1 MLKIIKELRE
11 RYKTAECYDEL
22 IHLFISVT
30 YKSSLA
36 YLFATIIYVWF
47 LYEYIPSSLLIPW
60 AFLQILYPVLRQFT
74 AKYYKGMDLTIELK
88 KRFLSQHILMT
99 LSAGLMWGTGS
110 ILCAIYAPSPYEYMV
125 LTLIVG
131 LSSGSLTTL
140 SPLYPTY
147 LAFNLPALLLLMVSF
162 LIYHDSL
169 HYAISFMIMIY
180 TIIVPSATWD
190 VNKNVKRLVELNKL
204 YSQAQSELKEINLS
218 LEEKVAKEVAVN
230 RHKDKQMLAQSRL
243 AQMGEMLSMIAH
255 QWRQPLSAISATTGS
270 ISIKMQ
276 LGDYDEAFIEK
287 SLQSINTYTQYLS
300 TTINDFRNFF
310 KPNKDKSSTS
320 LNDIT
325 LGALHI
331 IGSSLESNGIV
342 VETYLDTKVM
352 FQSYPN
358 ELQQVLLNLLK
369 NAQDVMIEKRVEA
382 PKIIIK
388 TQNAEDEL
396 SLMICDNAGG
406 ILDEN
411 MPYIFDPYFT
421 TKEKLDGTGLG
432 LYMSKL
438 IIEEHCRGR
447 LRVKNEDK
455 GACFSFTLPLD

>member
-1 MLKIIKELRE
+1 MLNKIRELRE
-11 RYKTAECYDEL
+11 RYNITECYDEL

-30 YKSSLA
+30 YKSSAA
-36 YLFATIIYVWF
+36 YFAATLIYVWF
-47 LYEYIPSSLLIPW
+47 LYGYIPSSILIPW
-60 AFLQILYPVLRQFT
+60 TVIQLLYPIIRLYV
-74 AKYYKGMDLTIELK
+74 AKYYKDIELTKELK
-88 KRFLSQHILMT
+88 KRFQFQHILMT
-99 LSAGLMWGTGS
+99 LSAGVMWGTGS
-110 ILCAIYAPSPYEYMV
+110 ILCVIYAPSPYEYMV

-131 LSSGSLTTL
+131 LSAGSLTTL
-140 SPLYPTY
+140 SPLYPVY
-147 LAFNLPALLLLMVSF
+147 LAFNLPVLLLLMVSF
-162 LIYHDSL
+162 LIYGDSL
-169 HYAISFMIMIY
+169 HYAIAFMIFIY
-180 TIIVPSATWD
+180 TVIVPSTTWD
-190 VNKNVKRLVELNKL
+190 VNQNVKRLVELNKL
-204 YSQAQSELKEINLS
+204 YAQSQAELKDINLS
-218 LEEKVAKEVAVN
+218 LEERVAKEVAVN

-270 ISIKMQ
+270 ISIKIQ

-331 IGSSLESNGIV
+331 IGSSLESNGII
-342 VETYLDTKVM
+342 VETYLDAKVM
-352 FQSYPN
+352 FHSYPN

-369 NAQDVMIEKRVEA
+369 NAQDVLIEKRVEA

-388 TQNAEDEL
+388 TKNSDEEL

-406 ILDEN
+406 IAEEN

-421 TKEKLDGTGLG
+421 TKEKIDGTGLG

-447 LRVKNEDK
+447 LAVKNEDK

>member
-1 MLKIIKELRE
+1 LRE
-11 RYKTAECYDEL
+11 RYKIAECYDEL

-30 YKSSLA
+30 YKSSAA
-36 YLFATIIYVWF
+36 YLFATLIYLWF
-47 LYEYIPSSLLIPW
+47 LYDYIPLPVLIPW
-60 AFLQILYPVLRQFT
+60 TVFQLLYPIVRLYA
-74 AKYYKGMDLTIELK
+74 AKYYKEIALTQVIK
-88 KRFLSQHILMT
+88 KRFQYQHIVMT
-99 LSAGLMWGTGS
+99 LSAGVMWGAGT

-131 LSSGSLTTL
+131 LSAGSLTTL
-140 SPLYPTY
+140 SPLYPVY
-147 LAFNLPALLLLMVSF
+147 LAFNVPALLLLMVSF
-162 LIYHDSL
+162 LIYDDSL

-180 TIIVPSATWD
+180 IIIVPSATWD
-190 VNKNVKRLVELNKL
+190 VNKNVKRLVELNRL
-204 YSQAQSELKEINLS
+204 YAQAQAELKDINSS
-218 LEEKVAKEVAVN
+218 LEERVSKEVAVN

-270 ISIKMQ
+270 MSIKIQ
-276 LGDYDEAFIEK
+276 LGEYDKDFIEK
-287 SLQSINTYTQYLS
+287 SIQSINTYTQYLS

-331 IGSSLESNGIV
+331 IGSSLESKGIV
-342 VETYLDTKVM
+342 VETYLDVKVM
-352 FQSYPN
+352 FDSYPN

-369 NAQDVMIEKRVEA
+369 NAQDILIEKEVDD
-382 PKIIIK
+382 PKIVIK
-388 TQNAEDEL
+388 TINAEEEV

-406 ILDEN
+406 VSDEN

-421 TKEKLDGTGLG
+421 TKEKIDGTGLG

-438 IIEEHCRGR
+438 IIEEHCRGK
-447 LRVKNEDK
+447 LDVKNEQK